1 MIRRTVIRVT
11 SLYARDWCLL
21 GLKTMKIKLLRAA
34 VTAVVLL
41 ASGHALADFG
51 VGVKAGTLGLGVEG
65 RWDPPVPWF
74 DLRVGL
80 NQYDLEDNGVYS
92 GVDYD
97 ATLDLDNYYL
107 TANLKFPMSPFRFTL
122 GAYSNGNELQMLSA
136 DTAGLPIDIGGTPFP
151 VGNVGALRG
160 TTSFSST
167 APYAGVGFDFELF
180 GKAGLNLDFGV
191 LWQGDPTVSLEATNW
206 DNLSAAEQALLG
218 PALDAE
224 RAELQNEISDYK
236 AWPVVSLAFVYNF

>member
-1 MIRRTVIRVT
+1 MNIRT
-11 SLYARDWCLL
+11 
-21 GLKTMKIKLLRAA
+21 LKAA
-34 VTAVVLL
+34 ITAVALL
-41 ASGHALADFG
+41 VSGSAMADFG
-51 VGVKAGTLGLGVEG
+51 VGVKAGTLGLGLEG

-74 DLRVGL
+74 DLRVGV
-80 NQYDLEDNGVYS
+80 NRYDLSDNGNYS

-97 ATLDLDNYYL
+97 ATLSLDSYYL
-107 TANLKFPMSPFRFTL
+107 TANFKVPLSPFRFTA
-122 GAYSNGNELQMLSA
+122 GAFSNGNELRMLSA
-136 DTAGLPIDIGGTPFP
+136 DTGGLLIDIGGIPFP
-151 VGNVGALRG
+151 VDAVGALRS

-191 LWQGDPTVSLEATNW
+191 LWQGEPTVSLEATNW
-206 DNLSAAEQALLG
+206 DNLPSAAQALLG

-224 RAELQNEISDYK
+224 QAELQNEISDYK